1 MEPLTDEDP
10 RALGGY
16 RLLGRL
22 GAGGMGRVYLGRSAG
37 GRTVAVKAVHAQYA
51 ADGQFRAR
59 FRREV
64 ASARRVGGTW
74 TAPVLDADPD
84 APVPWVATG
93 YVAGP
98 ALSRAVAG
106 HGPLAGHSV
115 RALGAGLAEALLAVH
130 ALGLVHRDVKPS
142 NVLLTLDGPLL
153 IDFGIARAT
162 DGTAALTSTGVSVGS
177 PGYMAPEQILGKG
190 AEAAADVFS
199 LGAVLAFAATGT
211 APFTGDSSAALL
223 YKVVHEEPE
232 LGPEL
237 TGELRELVAACLAK
251 DPARRPAPEEV
262 AARLAGGGSDGAAGL
277 VRAGW
282 LPGPLVEQVSRQA
295 VALLNLDAEAGGD
308 GGVAGPGGGGAD
320 GAAPGS
326 GAAGAGIVEPGAA
339 GVVEPRVAGAGTAAG
354 AGGTFGTGGAFG
366 APDSSYGAVSGL
378 IPFDTPAQSVGPET
392 DSGPG
397 AGAGAG
403 AGAGRGSDA
412 DAETGTGA
420 GAGAG
425 APSAWPAAGVP
436 HTGASPP
443 PPPAPPSV
451 PAVLPVPAV
460 PPLASPSGAGSASA
474 SGLAD
479 LPTGSAAAPG
489 TPSGAAALPGPLSDS
504 APPPADGRAPKER
517 RIALSGAL
525 GGKERPRRMS
535 CTLVL
540 SVAGALAVATTTAV
554 FFAVLNGPEG
564 GGSTAQPPSGHTPP
578 AGTTAPAAGNRVP
591 KGFLG
596 TWNGTVTM
604 ANGIPNGTMTSVI
617 KAGEKGDVVV
627 RTTYDVVLLRCQAK
641 AKLLSATGNAL
652 VLQESPDGDQGPGC
666 TGNTSTVTYTL
677 GRDGTLTFASDDKRG
692 GTPKATL
699 KRSGG

>member
-10 RALGGY
+10 RTLGGY

-51 ADGQFRAR
+51 ADDQFRAR

-64 ASARRVGGTW
+64 ASARRVGGAW

-98 ALSRAVAG
+98 ALSRAITD
-106 HGPLAGHSV
+106 HGPLADHSV

-162 DGTAALTSTGVSVGS
+162 DGTASLTSTGVSVGS

-199 LGAVLAFAATGT
+199 LGAVLAFAATGA

-237 TGELRELVAACLAK
+237 TGELRELAAACLAK

-262 AARLAGGGSDGAAGL
+262 AARLAGDGGGAAGL

-295 VALLNLDAEAGGD
+295 VALLNLDAEGDGG
-308 GGVAGPGGGGAD
+308 GGVAGPGGGGV
-320 GAAPGS
+320 GGVAPG
-326 GAAGAGIVEPGAA
+326 
-339 GVVEPRVAGAGTAAG
+339 T
-354 AGGTFGTGGAFG
+354 GTGGAFG
-366 APDSSYGAVSGL
+366 APEPSYGAGSGL
-378 IPFDTPAQSVGPET
+378 IPFDTPAQSVGPATET
-392 DSGPG
+392 GPG
-397 AGAGAG
+397 AGGGAAGT
-403 AGAGRGSDA
+403 DV
-412 DAETGTGA
+412 GTGA
-420 GAGAG
+420 GAVAGAG
-425 APSAWPAAGVP
+425 AAAPATWPVAGAPHPGPGARSA
-436 HTGASPP
+436 
-443 PPPAPPSV
+443 
-451 PAVLPVPAV
+451 
-460 PPLASPSGAGSASA
+460 SASA

-479 LPTGSAAAPG
+479 LPTDAAAAPG
-489 TPSGAAALPGPLSDS
+489 TPSAAGTAPPGA
-504 APPPADGRAPKER
+504 APPPADGHAPKER

-564 GGSTAQPPSGHTPP
+564 GGSTAKPPSGHTPP
-578 AGTTAPAAGNRVP
+578 AGSTDPAAGNHVP

-617 KAGEKGDVVV
+617 KAGDKGDVVV

-641 AKLLSATGNAL
+641 AKLLSVTGDAL
-652 VLQESPDGDQGPGC
+652 VLQETPDGKQGPAC

-677 GRDGTLTFASDDKRG
+677 GKDGTLTFASDDKRG

-699 KRSGG
+699 TRSGG